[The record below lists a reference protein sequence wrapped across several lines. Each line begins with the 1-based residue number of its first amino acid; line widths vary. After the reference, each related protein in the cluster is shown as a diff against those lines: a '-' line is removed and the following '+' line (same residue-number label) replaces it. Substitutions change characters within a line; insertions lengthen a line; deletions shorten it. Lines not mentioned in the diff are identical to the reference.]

1 MNKRERLAFKNN
13 EVKRVKQVIM
23 TYAIEEHKNGRFFN
37 FPSHRPGDNDTNI
50 ETINLFNFFK
60 KLLGTSSISVMRN
73 AMRELIKEKK
83 LRRDYNKSDP
93 VKHNYNYYLNIDY
106 TYDTWDVNNSITNY
120 DPSEVSESDNEWTY
134 KDEIEWRKGMEVIET
149 MTKIVVKDKDF
160 KVAGE
165 FSDKGM
171 FKQDDY
177 NISNILTKI
186 ITDLRSKDIEDF
198 QAFLDADREK
208 RANEYAEILENY
220 EASLL
225 AKDKEICNLRDML
238 AEMGDRRQELVD
250 ERGKFLSKVSALQE
264 ELTNKDEIIEE
275 SASRINT
282 LYKEK
287 EQNTPIYQFKYIQD
301 QLKLFEENFN
311 KEDKSKLC
319 YCITDYLK

>member
-23 TYAIEEHKNGRFFN
+23 AYAIEEHKNGRFFN
-37 FPSHRPGDNDTNI
+37 FPSHRSGDNDTNI

-73 AMRELIKEKK
+73 AMRELVKEKK
-83 LRRDYNKSDP
+83 IT
-93 VKHNYNYYLNIDY
+93 KHNCNYYLNVGY
-106 TYDTWDVNNSITNY
+106 NHDTFNDNNGVTNY
-120 DPSEVSESDNEWTY
+120 NPSEVPEGDDEWTY
-134 KDEIEWRKGMEVIET
+134 KDEIEWKKGMDIIET
-149 MTKIVVKDKDF
+149 VCENDKVRIVKIQRDNEPNEWNYEP
-160 KVAGE
+160 KVE
-165 FSDKGM
+165 LKESSDSK
-171 FKQDDY
+171 DY

-208 RANEYAEILENY
+208 RANEYVEILENY

-238 AEMGDRRQELVD
+238 AEHEDIRKEMVK
-250 ERGKFLSKVSALQE
+250 ERGNFLSKVNQLKE
-264 ELTNKDEIIEE
+264 ELSDKDEIIEE
-275 SASRINT
+275 SASRLNA
-282 LYKEK
+282 LYKE
-287 EQNTPIYQFKYIQD
+287 QTLPVKYIED
-301 QLKLFEENFN
+301 QLKIFEERFN